1 MVSLTVELITEN
13 SRIFPVFRNFLGIR
27 MDIKQIFTTIK
38 HWLWL
43 IVLGLVLGAGIG
55 YYLSIR
61 QTPIYQAQAKFV
73 ILPAAQTTY
82 DYYSYLNNQQL
93 ISTYAELLT
102 TEDLLYQ
109 ASEELGFPVR
119 KGQATASQIGETKFV
134 VLTVK
139 DTDPFKAA
147 VIANGLV
154 EIMIAQ
160 NEKLQSVQFE
170 AAESNLQDRIT
181 QAEEQIQVLEAQIT
195 QLSSE
200 VLQRQIETVQTQM
213 NDVQQQINNLKA
225 DMAQIDP
232 EFATEV
238 DLAQLASYQSKL
250 DEIQPILSL
259 YQEIYT
265 QLVVLGQSSNSTEVA
280 PTDLDRLK
288 TTLNL
293 YQQIYITSINNL
305 ESLKLA
311 KAQST
316 PAVMSVETAVKPTS
330 PISPK
335 PPQDA
340 MLGAAIGL
348 FLAAGIIFLIELL
361 DDTLKT
367 PDDIKTV
374 LDAPVIGFIGEL
386 KHNHQ
391 KGEDSLG
398 IFVAKNPRSPVSEA
412 FRSLRTNLEY
422 SSVDNPVKAVLITS
436 SGESEG
442 KSTVAAN
449 LAIVEAQSGKKVV
462 IVDADLR
469 RPKVH
474 VQFNKPNR
482 IGLSDV
488 VTGKL
493 SIDDVVKEYE
503 QVENLSIIT
512 CGTLPPNPAELLG
525 SEKMSKLI
533 GALKEKFDL
542 VILDSPPMIVSDA
555 QILSS
560 KVDGVIY
567 VVIPGQTRA
576 LIAQRP
582 LEELR
587 RIDSHILG
595 IVANRIPRNRD
606 YYYGGYNYYSPYSNH
621 YAYHKESI
629 APDNSPSDSKE
640 KVIPLGTVFSDY
652 KRKNQKT

>member
-1 MVSLTVELITEN
+1 
-13 SRIFPVFRNFLGIR
+13 
-27 MDIKQIFTTIK
+27 MDIKQIFATFK

-43 IVLGLVLGAGIG
+43 ILLGLVVGGGLG

-61 QTPIYQAQAKFV
+61 QTPIYQAQARFV

-93 ISTYAELLT
+93 ISTYAQLLT
-102 TEDLLYQ
+102 TEDLLYE

-119 KGQATASQIGETKFV
+119 KGQATASQVGDTKFV

-139 DTDPFKAA
+139 DPDPFKAA

-154 EIMIAQ
+154 EIMIEQ

-170 AAESNLQDRIT
+170 TAEKNLQDRVN
-181 QAEEQIQVLEAQIT
+181 QADEQIQILEGQIT

-200 VLQRQIETVQTQM
+200 VLQKQIETVQTQM
-213 NDVQQQINNLKA
+213 NDVQQQINNLRA

-238 DLAQLASYQSKL
+238 DLAQLASYQAKI
-250 DEIQPILSL
+250 DEIQPILTL

-265 QLVVLGQSSNSTEVA
+265 QLVVLGQSSGSSDVA
-280 PTDLDRLK
+280 TTDLDRLR

-293 YQQIYITSINNL
+293 YQQIYISSINNL
-305 ESLKLA
+305 ETLKLA
-311 KAQST
+311 KAQSS
-316 PAVMSVETAVKPTS
+316 PAVMQVETAVKPTT

-335 PPQDA
+335 PAQDA

-348 FLAAGIIFLIELL
+348 FIAAGIVFLIEFL

-367 PDDIKTV
+367 PEDIKTI
-374 LDAPVIGFIGEL
+374 LDTPVIGFIGEL
-386 KHNHQ
+386 KQNP
-391 KGEDSLG
+391 KKSEDSLG
-398 IFVAKNPRSPVSEA
+398 VFVAKNPRSPVSEA
-412 FRSLRTNLEY
+412 FRALRTNLEY
-422 SSVDNPVKAVLITS
+422 SSVDVPIKTVLVTS

-462 IVDADLR
+462 IVDADMR

-482 IGLSDV
+482 IGLSDII
-488 VTGKL
+488 TGKM
-493 SIDDVVKEYE
+493 SIDDVIKTHE

-525 SEKMSKLI
+525 SDRMSWLI
-533 GALKEKFDL
+533 DTLETTFDM

-555 QILSS
+555 QVLST

-576 LIAQRP
+576 VNALRP

-587 RIDSHILG
+587 RVDSRVLG
-595 IVANRIPRNRD
+595 VVANRIPRNRD
-606 YYYGGYNYYSPYSNH
+606 SYYGGYNYYSPYSNH
-621 YAYHKESI
+621 YSYHTESI
-629 APDNSPSDSKE
+629 APDEISFNSKE
-640 KVIPLGTVFSDY
+640 KAIPLGTVFNDY
-652 KRKNQKT
+652 KRKKENN